1 MVQINVLASRR
12 TMREPLK
19 IAIND
24 QRLFLATPEQLI
36 NFQTLG
42 KARSDSYVPVNFLP
56 NFKPSTMHRRWGR
69 WLFSILPNPSP
80 FILSS
85 LCVLAHKASKKCFQL
100 SRLATTV
107 LTLSH
112 NCHPAT
118 FLSFLTVS
126 LECYQVSWIKMKKLS
141 LLQLYLH
148 VLIDSISRICRVTF
162 RDFVA
167 YSKKK

>member
-1 MVQINVLASRR
+1 MFWLIFCPILNLAQCIDAGGDGCLVFYQILH
-12 TMREPLK
+12 L
-19 IAIND
+19 
-24 QRLFLATPEQLI
+24 
-36 NFQTLG
+36 
-42 KARSDSYVPVNFLP
+42 
-56 NFKPSTMHRRWGR
+56 
-69 WLFSILPNPSP
+69 

-85 LCVLAHKASKKCFQL
+85 LCLLAHKASKKCFQF
-100 SRLATTV
+100 SRLATTA

-126 LECYQVSWIKMKKLS
+126 LECYQVSWIKMKKHS